1 VSELLI
7 IGERLGGVKPSAAS
21 VGVILT
27 GAVLQA
33 EGRISRGS
41 EIRIKERSLAPL
53 EKARGFG
60 MTPSTT
66 KDPPRAIKV
75 NNDLFPLMTDGLD
88 RLKVLINSSTPI
100 IVMETSEEMHAI
112 SLVRA
117 ACAELKMSTFE
128 WSIADGLVR
137 SGMKESSEGQKISL
151 PAHNDQNTIWTQA
164 GRTVAQMRSV
174 LSPAGADADRMAR
187 AIALSTSGESAAAS
201 GSSIYNTREPV
212 QALANMD
219 SMTLEAVFIL
229 KDFHRHM
236 DDPVVVRRLRDVGQ
250 KFAANRRTV
259 IITAPQ
265 IAVPAELTTLVE
277 YFDLPLPDQERLH
290 ELIHEMFTR
299 LSKTYTLKLELDAA
313 GVDAMSTNLRGLS
326 EEEAERAISQALVTR
341 YALCA
346 ESVTDVLDAKK
357 QLLRHSGML
366 EFIEASD
373 NMAAVGGLEN
383 LKHWLGQ
390 RRGAWEDAARE
401 FGLEPPRGM
410 IILGVQGCGKSL
422 CARAVAGE
430 WKLPLVKF
438 DTSAVYDKY
447 IGETEKRIRKV
458 FQVAEGLAPCVLW
471 IDELE
476 KVFAGSGPD
485 SASADAGV
493 SSRLLASFLSWMQ
506 DRKAAVFV
514 AATCNNVSVLPPELI
529 RKGRFDELF
538 FVDLPNQAERKQI
551 FSIQL
556 AKRKRNP
563 AEFDLEK
570 VASAAKGYSGAEI
583 DAAVQGALYGAYSEK
598 KPLATQFLLDALA
611 QTVPLSI
618 TRAEEIAALREWA
631 RTRAVPASAGPGA
644 M

>member
-1 VSELLI
+1 M
-7 IGERLGGVKPSAAS
+7 A
-21 VGVILT
+21 
-27 GAVLQA
+27 
-33 EGRISRGS
+33 
-41 EIRIKERSLAPL
+41 
-53 EKARGFG
+53 
-60 MTPSTT
+60 
-66 KDPPRAIKV
+66 
-75 NNDLFPLMTDGLD
+75 DGLD

-100 IVMETSEEMHAI
+100 VVMETSEEVHAI

-117 ACAELKMSTFE
+117 ACAESNMATFE

-137 SGMKESSEGQKISL
+137 SGGA
-151 PAHNDQNTIWTQA
+151 PAAPQRMSAQA
-164 GRTVAQMRSV
+164 GAEQAAALGQIGRAKPTTRTV
-174 LSPAGADADRMAR
+174 LSPGGGEVNRLTRAMMSSMGADAA
-187 AIALSTSGESAAAS
+187 SAAS

-212 QALANMD
+212 QALANME
-219 SMTLEAVFIL
+219 SMTVEAVFIL
-229 KDFHRHM
+229 KDFHRHL

-250 KFAANRRTV
+250 KFSANRRTV
-259 IITAPQ
+259 VITAPE
-265 IAVPAELTTLVE
+265 ITVPAELATLVE
-277 YFDLPLPDQERLH
+277 YFDLPLPDRDRLH
-290 ELIHEMFTR
+290 EIVHETFTR
-299 LSKTYTLKLELDAA
+299 LSKTYTLKLQLDAA
-313 GVDAMSTNLRGLS
+313 GVDAMSANLRGLT

-341 YALCA
+341 YALCP

-373 NMAAVGGLEN
+373 NMASVGGLEN
-383 LKHWLGQ
+383 LKHWLQQ
-390 RRGAWEDAARE
+390 RRGAWEDSARE

-422 CARAVAGE
+422 CTRAVAGE

-506 DRKAAVFV
+506 DRKAPVFV
-514 AATCNNVSVLPPELI
+514 AATCNNVTVLPPELI

-556 AKRKRNP
+556 AKRKRN
-563 AEFDLEK
+563 AADFDLEK
-570 VASAAKGYSGAEI
+570 AAAAAKGYSGAEI
-583 DAAVQGALYGAYSEK
+583 DAAVQGALYAAYSEK
-598 KPLATQFLLDALA
+598 KPLTTQSLIDALG
-611 QTVPLSI
+611 QTVPLST

-631 RTRAVPASAGPGA
+631 RTRAVPATAGNANPA
-644 M
+644 TA

>member
-1 VSELLI
+1 
-7 IGERLGGVKPSAAS
+7 
-21 VGVILT
+21 
-27 GAVLQA
+27 
-33 EGRISRGS
+33 
-41 EIRIKERSLAPL
+41 
-53 EKARGFG
+53 
-60 MTPSTT
+60 
-66 KDPPRAIKV
+66 
-75 NNDLFPLMTDGLD
+75 MTDGLD

-100 IVMETSEEMHAI
+100 IVMETSEETHAVN
-112 SLVRA
+112 LVRA
-117 ACAELKMSTFE
+117 ACTELNMATFE
-128 WSIADGLVR
+128 WSIADGLLR
-137 SGMKESSEGQKISL
+137 SGTNTPPETPKIPL
-151 PAHNDQNTIWTQA
+151 QARIDQNTMLAQA
-164 GRTVAQMRSV
+164 GRAYTQMRTA
-174 LSPAGADADRMAR
+174 LSPGPREADRLALAMASSLSSHQGAD
-187 AIALSTSGESAAAS
+187 GGAAAA
-201 GSSIYNTREPV
+201 GTAIYNTREPA
-212 QALANMD
+212 QALANME
-219 SMTLEAVFIL
+219 SMTIEAVFIL

-250 KFAANRRTV
+250 KFATNRRTV
-259 IITAPQ
+259 IITAPE
-265 IAVPAELTTLVE
+265 IAVPAELKTLVE
-277 YFDLPLPDQERLH
+277 YFDLPLPDRKRLQ
-290 ELIHEMFTR
+290 ELIHDTFTR
-299 LSKTYTLKLELDAA
+299 LSKTYSLKMQLDPA
-313 GVDAMSTNLRGLS
+313 GVDAMSANLRGLT
-326 EEEAERAISQALVTR
+326 EEEADRAISQALVTR
-341 YALCA
+341 YALCP

-366 EFIEASD
+366 EFVEAQD

-390 RRGAWEDAARE
+390 RRGAWEDSARE

-514 AATCNNVSVLPPELI
+514 AATCNNVTVLPPELI

-538 FVDLPNQAERKQI
+538 FVDLPNQIERKQI

-563 AEFDLEK
+563 ADFDLEK
-570 VASAAKGYSGAEI
+570 VATAAKGYSGAEI
-583 DAAVQGALYGAYSEK
+583 DAAVQGALYAAYSEK
-598 KPLATQFLLDALA
+598 KPLSTQSLLDALA
-611 QTVPLSI
+611 QTVPLST
-618 TRAEEIAALREWA
+618 TRAEEIQTLREWA
-631 RTRAVPASAGPGA
+631 RTRAVHATAGA
-644 M
+644 DDSVTM

>member
-1 VSELLI
+1 
-7 IGERLGGVKPSAAS
+7 
-21 VGVILT
+21 
-27 GAVLQA
+27 
-33 EGRISRGS
+33 
-41 EIRIKERSLAPL
+41 
-53 EKARGFG
+53 
-60 MTPSTT
+60 
-66 KDPPRAIKV
+66 
-75 NNDLFPLMTDGLD
+75 MTDGLD

-100 IVMETSEEMHAI
+100 IVMETSEEMRAVGV
-112 SLVRA
+112 VRT
-117 ACAELKMSTFE
+117 ACSQLNMATFE

-137 SGMKESSEGQKISL
+137 SGSNIPVEAQRADAPKTLQDRIDQAMAWGQG
-151 PAHNDQNTIWTQA
+151 HGQA
-164 GRTVAQMRSV
+164 SARTA
-174 LSPAGADADRMAR
+174 LSPGAGEANRLAR
-187 AIALSTSGESAAAS
+187 AVMSSMGPEAAQAAS
-201 GSSIYNTREPV
+201 GGSIYNTREPV
-212 QALANMD
+212 QALANMEA
-219 SMTLEAVFIL
+219 MTVEAVFIL

-250 KFAANRRTV
+250 KFSANRRTV
-259 IITAPQ
+259 IITAPE
-265 IAVPAELTTLVE
+265 ITVPSELITLVE
-277 YFDLPLPDQERLH
+277 YFDLPLPDRDRLQEIVH
-290 ELIHEMFTR
+290 ETFTR

-313 GVDAMSTNLRGLS
+313 GVDAMAANLRGLT

-341 YALCA
+341 YSLCA
-346 ESVTDVLDAKK
+346 ETVTDVLDAKK
-357 QLLRHSGML
+357 HLLRHSGML

-390 RRGAWEDAARE
+390 RRGAWEDSARE

-438 DTSAVYDKY
+438 DTSAVYDKF

-458 FQVAEGLAPCVLW
+458 FQIAEGLAPCVLW

-514 AATCNNVSVLPPELI
+514 AATCNNVTVLPPELI

-538 FVDLPNQAERKQI
+538 FVDLPNQSERKQI

-556 AKRKRNP
+556 TKRKRNP

-570 VASAAKGYSGAEI
+570 VAAAAKGYSGAEI
-583 DAAVQGALYGAYSEK
+583 DAAVQGALYAAYSEK
-598 KPLATQFLLDALA
+598 KQLATQLLIDALR
-611 QTVPLSI
+611 QTVPLSV
-618 TRAEEIAALREWA
+618 TRAEEIATLRDWA
-631 RTRAVPASAGPGA
+631 RTRAVAASASDAAPA
-644 M
+644 TA